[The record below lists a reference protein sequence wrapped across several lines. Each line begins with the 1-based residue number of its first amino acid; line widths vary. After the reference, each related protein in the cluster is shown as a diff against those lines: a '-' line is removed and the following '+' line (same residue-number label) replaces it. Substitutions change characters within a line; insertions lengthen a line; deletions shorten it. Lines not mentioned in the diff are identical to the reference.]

1 MKTPVRVALIG
12 YGFLGKWHGQK
23 VAMLESQG
31 LCKFS
36 LIVDKSEKSRELAK
50 INHPSV
56 RIEESLEKNW
66 DEFDAALVVTPTSLH
81 FEIIKELI
89 RYKKHI
95 FCEKPLTSKLEDALE
110 IKGLLEGSDL
120 VFQVGHS
127 ERFHEALEKLIEYKN
142 VLEIPSLIKINRFA
156 AYKGRA
162 SDVDVVG
169 DVMVHDL
176 DILMYLFNE
185 LPNSNTSRGFKIVTK
200 NWDHVEAELKFPS
213 GRIAQVNASRNYS
226 KEVRSLEVTNSLGHL
241 YVDLLN
247 PGLTFVSPDGK
258 IETFSFNKR
267 DHLLIEQEK
276 FYRAILFKEPVPV
289 GLEDG
294 LQAVRLVD
302 LVLRGL
308 DQDQYVQ

>member
-1 MKTPVRVALIG
+1 MNKPVRVALIG
-12 YGFLGKWHGQK
+12 YGFLGRWHAQK

-36 LIVDKSEKSRELAK
+36 LIVDKSEKSRELAQSTY
-50 INHPSV
+50 PLV
-56 RIEESLEKNW
+56 RIVESLDKVWN
-66 DEFDAALVVTPTSLH
+66 EFDAALVVAPTSLH
-81 FEIIKELI
+81 FEIIKDLI
-89 RYKKHI
+89 RNKKHI
-95 FCEKPLTSKLEDALE
+95 FCEKPLTSNLEDALE
-110 IKGLLEGSDL
+110 IKRLLQGTDI

-127 ERFHEALEKLIEYKN
+127 ERFHEALEKLTEYKKL
-142 VLEIPSLIKINRFA
+142 LEIPSLIKINRFA
-156 AYKGRA
+156 SYKGRA
-162 SDVDVVG
+162 TDVDVVG

-176 DILMYLFNE
+176 DILMYLFDE
-185 LPNSNTSRGFKIVTK
+185 FPQSCTSRGFKIVTK

-247 PGLTFVSPDGK
+247 PGLTFVAPDGK
-258 IETFSFNKR
+258 IETFFFNKR
-267 DHLLIEQEK
+267 DHLLIQQEK

-294 LQAVRLVD
+294 LQAVNLVD

-308 DQDQYVQ
+308 HVQ

>member
-1 MKTPVRVALIG
+1 MKAPVRVALIG

-23 VAMLESQG
+23 VALLESQG

-36 LIVDKSEKSRELAK
+36 FIVDKSEKSRELAQL
-50 INHPSV
+50 NHPSV
-56 RIEESLEKNW
+56 RIEESLDKIW
-66 DEFDAALVVTPTSLH
+66 DQFDAALVVTPTSLH
-81 FEIIKELI
+81 FEIIKDLI
-89 RYKKHI
+89 RNKKHI

-110 IKGLLEGSDL
+110 IKRLLAGSDL
-120 VFQVGHS
+120 IFQVGHS
-127 ERFHEALEKLIEYKN
+127 ERFHEALEKLIEYKK
-142 VLEIPSLIKINRFA
+142 VLEIPSLIKINRLA

-162 SDVDVVG
+162 TDVDVVG

-176 DILMYLFNE
+176 DLLMYLFDE
-185 LPNSNTSRGFKIVTK
+185 FPKSNISRGYKIVTK

-213 GRIAQVNASRNYS
+213 GRIAQVNASRSYT

-247 PGLTFVSPDGK
+247 PALTFVSPDGK
-258 IETFSFNKR
+258 METFSFNKR

-276 FYRAILFKEPVPV
+276 FYRSILFKEPVPV

-302 LVLRGL
+302 LVLKGL
-308 DQDQYVQ
+308 D